1 MQNHLGKEVWIVI
14 YNKNMSEIKNTERE
28 PRSCIYRLLV
38 NRNSNPEICRAISL
52 YIYIYIFGILA
63 MGITLKFQH
72 TFTEKKGHQDTV
84 WLG

>member
-1 MQNHLGKEVWIVI
+1 MI

-52 YIYIYIFGILA
+52 YIYIHFLNFGYGDHTQVSTYIHRKERTSRHSMA
-63 MGITLKFQH
+63 WVSAHKR
-72 TFTEKKGHQDTV
+72 
-84 WLG
+84 